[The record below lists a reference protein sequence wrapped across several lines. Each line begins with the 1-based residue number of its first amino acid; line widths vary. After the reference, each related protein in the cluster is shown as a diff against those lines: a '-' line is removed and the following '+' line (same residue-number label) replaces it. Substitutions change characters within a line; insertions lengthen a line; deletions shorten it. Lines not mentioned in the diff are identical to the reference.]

1 MKSMKIL
8 AALLAVFLSLAGVAR
23 AQGMVTLVFDDGL
36 SSVYEKALPILSERG
51 QVAVTALIAENV
63 RWPHQGYMT
72 KEQALD
78 LQKRGWEI
86 ASHSIHHIG
95 PKMIPLRLEDENLVL
110 QPVKAGA
117 TTIYRAPYGFEECV
131 AVFLDNMPLG
141 PAYSLQ
147 ELLTTGGAFF
157 HDKQA
162 KTLTVLPRFDP
173 GGKSLTVQVGSYE
186 RELRDSK
193 AELEGHG
200 LRVSAF
206 VAPFSQWTPESEA
219 LSKRYYR
226 LAAAL
231 GDGLNGPPAVGQGVL
246 KFGAYDPYAIERYSV
261 RAATTVEELQDFIRE
276 NAIMGSD
283 WVVLCLHGVGK
294 DAYEPIRVSKLTELA
309 DWLKKERVSVVTLSQ
324 GALLLSLGR

>member
-8 AALLAVFLSLAGVAR
+8 AAVLAVFLSLAGTAR

-36 SSVYEKALPILSERG
+36 SSVYAKALPILEQRG
-51 QVAVTALIAENV
+51 LVAVTALIAENV
-63 RWPHQGYMT
+63 RWPHEGYMT

-95 PKMIPLRLEDENLVL
+95 PKMIPLRLEDENLAL
-110 QPVKAGA
+110 KPVKAGSA
-117 TTIYRAPYGFEECV
+117 TVYRAPYGFEECV
-131 AVFLDNMPLG
+131 AVFLDNMPLAPTG
-141 PAYSLQ
+141 SLQ

-173 GGKSLTVQVGSYE
+173 GVKSLTVQVGSYE

-193 AELEGHG
+193 AELRGHG
-200 LRVSAF
+200 LDVTAF
-206 VAPFSQWTPESEA
+206 VAPFSQWTPESAE
-219 LSKRYYR
+219 LSKRYYA

-231 GDGLNGPPAVGQGVL
+231 GDGINEPAPEGAGVL
-246 KFGAYDPYAIERYSV
+246 RAQAFDLHAIERYSV
-261 RAATTVEELQDFIRE
+261 RSVTTVEELQTLIRQNCIVE
-276 NAIMGSD
+276 SD

-294 DAYEPIRVSKLTELA
+294 DAYEPIRSSKLAELA
-309 DWLKKERVSVVTLSQ
+309 DWLRKERVSVVTLSQ
-324 GALLLSLGR
+324 GALILNLGR